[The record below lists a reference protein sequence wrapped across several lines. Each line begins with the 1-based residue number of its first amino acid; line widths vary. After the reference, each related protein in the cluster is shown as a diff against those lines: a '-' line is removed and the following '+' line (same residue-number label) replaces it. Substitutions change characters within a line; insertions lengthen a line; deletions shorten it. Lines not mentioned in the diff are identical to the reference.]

1 MQDSCIICG
10 ILVQYVGFLY
20 CRWKDILG
28 QQNENPVF
36 FRCTKL
42 REKNLMVKTVARRL
56 LQNINFIGLSK
67 VPSENPCK
75 NHALLIV
82 APAGIFEFV
91 PGPSDHTKWMWT
103 WAMDTQ
109 EQSKAQSIWP

>member
-1 MQDSCIICG
+1 M
-10 ILVQYVGFLY
+10 
-20 CRWKDILG
+20 
-28 QQNENPVF
+28 
-36 FRCTKL
+36 KL
-42 REKNLMVKTVARRL
+42 REQNIMVKIDARRL

-75 NHALLIV
+75 NRALLIV

-91 PGPSDHTKWMWT
+91 PGPSDHTKWRWT